1 MTVTAAGAGSTVHAT
16 IPSPLGPLRLSAV
29 EAGLTGIWLPGERPR
44 GFPDPAGRPDPAP
57 FAEVR
62 RQLDAYFAG
71 ELRAFDL
78 RLAPRGTPFQ
88 QEVWRA
94 LGTVPFGRTVSYAEI
109 ARRIGRPDAV
119 RAVGAANGRNPI
131 PIVIPCHRV
140 IGSDGRLVGYGGGIG
155 VKAALLEHEEQ
166 VATGQASLFRTP
178 RHPGPSPREG
188 RAAGAPGRPARAPA
202 ASGQTTLFPP
212 TRP

>member
-1 MTVTAAGAGSTVHAT
+1 MSGPAAGDAPAFRTT
-16 IPSPLGPLRLSAV
+16 IASPLGPLRLSATA
-29 EAGLTGIWLPGERPR
+29 AGLTGIWLPGERP
-44 GFPDPAGRPDPAP
+44 PAPASPAWRDDPAP

-71 ELRAFDL
+71 ELREFDL
-78 RLAPRGTPFQ
+78 VLAPRGTPFQ
-88 QEVWRA
+88 EEVWRA
-94 LGTVPFGRTVSYAEI
+94 LVAIPFGATVAYAEV

-155 VKAALLEHEEQ
+155 VKATLLDHERQ
-166 VATGQASLFRTP
+166 VATGQASLFHAL
-178 RHPGPSPREG
+178 RHPGARPRASRMARG
-188 RAAGAPGRPARAPA
+188 PRHQPRAAAAGR
-202 ASGQTTLFPP
+202 QTTLFSP